1 LRRGF
6 WEIEREGGGAR
17 LTGRARHW
25 SEDAVRQHREMGFE
39 GGWGIMADQLKDLCE
54 EAKAE
59 A

>member
-1 LRRGF
+1 
-6 WEIEREGGGAR
+6 
-17 LTGRARHW
+17 
-25 SEDAVRQHREMGFE
+25 MGFE